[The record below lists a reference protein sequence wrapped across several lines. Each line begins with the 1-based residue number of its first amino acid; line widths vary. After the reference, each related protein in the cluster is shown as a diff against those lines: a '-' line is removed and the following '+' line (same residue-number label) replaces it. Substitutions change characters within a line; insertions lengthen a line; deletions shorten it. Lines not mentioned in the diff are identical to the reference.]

1 MRHFESFSNNVHH
14 ARRASTSHFFCYLGN
29 PQIIVLRKL
38 VFRTLLGYNA
48 TMRQQVTTTTISAC
62 FSSAYFSL
70 QQLLPA
76 VLDSRQ
82 SATSSGVHC
91 SGPRLRSQST
101 LKLQNRE
108 VCDTNFFLQ
117 IQLAPKNWP
126 FSIDT
131 LIYFTLRN
139 KRVCTTI
146 YSKIAVLDSKEA
158 IFIILMIELYLV
170 CSYARLLG
178 SSLLDYRA
186 RLCLLK

>member
-48 TMRQQVTTTTISAC
+48 TMRQQVQRRL
-62 FSSAYFSL
+62 FLKLGGAYFSL

-131 LIYFTLRN
+131 LIYSTLRN

-146 YSKIAVLDSKEA
+146 YSKIAVLYSKEA